1 MKESY
6 DRCTC
11 TTLVPSQRIYFIPT
25 AGECAHDGETRKIAV
40 EVKLTLAR
48 HGDGSG
54 GTAAGHARR
63 ERMFEYVCR
72 KHRDEKRRED
82 MIQNGAVKSLSPEE
96 RLAQPRSGH
105 ILGELWR
112 HDVPAEGVALD
123 GHASFER
130 PVHDLVAL
138 SEIVHPLQN
147 WKTRAKSQV
156 AAQRS
161 RASISSTPGRV

>member
-1 MKESY
+1 MDRAAPLQATRGENACSKMCAES
-6 DRCTC
+6 
-11 TTLVPSQRIYFIPT
+11 
-25 AGECAHDGETRKIAV
+25 IA
-40 EVKLTLAR
+40 
-48 HGDGSG
+48 
-54 GTAAGHARR
+54 
-63 ERMFEYVCR
+63 M
-72 KHRDEKRRED
+72 RRED
-82 MIQNGAVKSLSPEE
+82 MIQNGAVKSLSPEQ

-105 ILGELWR
+105 ILGELGS

-147 WKTRAKSQV
+147 GKTRAKSQV